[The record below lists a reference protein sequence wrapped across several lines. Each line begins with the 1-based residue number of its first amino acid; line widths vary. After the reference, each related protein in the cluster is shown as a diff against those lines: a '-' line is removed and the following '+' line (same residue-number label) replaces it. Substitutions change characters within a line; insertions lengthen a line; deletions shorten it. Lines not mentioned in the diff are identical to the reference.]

1 MDGFARMN
9 KLTIADIIEIL
20 GGSTQLSERL
30 AQRGVYVTRDAVSK
44 WKHVGKIPQ
53 RYWPHLIDLGADLR
67 PITSDDLVA
76 AHTKKP
82 E

>member
-1 MDGFARMN
+1 MSEIE
-9 KLTIADIIEIL
+9 LTIADIIEML

-30 AQRGVYVTRDAVSK
+30 AQRAVHVSRDAVSK

-53 RYWPHLIDLGADLR
+53 RYWPHLIDLGAGLR

-76 AHTKKP
+76 AHTWKRQ
-82 E
+82 

>member
-1 MDGFARMN
+1 MSEIE
-9 KLTIADIIEIL
+9 LTIADIIERL
-20 GGSTQLSERL
+20 GGPTLISKRL

-76 AHTKKP
+76 AHTEKRQS
-82 E
+82 